1 MSDRAPATKRR
12 VVSTE
17 TAAGE
22 KEVVTLRHRNNGP
35 LHDLLLKACP
45 PNEAGEKSITIL
57 ADALDI
63 SAWSIHKWVQ
73 KGKIPPGRAVEVVD
87 ISEGRV
93 TLADFSPF
101 VYV

>member
-1 MSDRAPATKRR
+1 MVKAPSTKRR
-12 VVSTE
+12 I
-17 TAAGE
+17 AAQE
-22 KEVVTLRHRNNGP
+22 KNEAVIVRHRENGP

-45 PNEAGEKSITIL
+45 PDENGVKSISVLSAIMG
-57 ADALDI
+57 I

-73 KGKIPPGRAVEVVD
+73 KGKIPPVRAVEVVD